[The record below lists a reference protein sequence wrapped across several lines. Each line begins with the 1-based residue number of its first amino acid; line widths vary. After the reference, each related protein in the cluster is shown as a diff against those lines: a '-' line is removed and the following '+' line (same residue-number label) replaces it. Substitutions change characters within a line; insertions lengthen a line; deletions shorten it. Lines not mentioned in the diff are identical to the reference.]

1 MITASRRLVI
11 AIITSYL
18 SIVGVQI
25 MHCKIIMGNVLL
37 ELGVIVAT
45 IMLGGSWVK
54 FSRQLYLLSIIKTSD
69 DCFKTRN
76 EV

>member
-1 MITASRRLVI
+1 
-11 AIITSYL
+11 
-18 SIVGVQI
+18 

-69 DCFKTRN
+69 DGFKTRN